1 MPIYANLCQF
11 WKAARWNEFAILCK
25 WVEGFWISAQLF
37 DATIAF
43 YADFMQILCKFYD
56 VIHSNL
62 IYDFRL
68 IANCNRRVTDGGQ
81 LPIVCKFYANFMQ
94 ILWKKEVKEEIQF
107 DWIQFEMIWI

>member
-1 MPIYANLCQF
+1 MPIYANFEKLRGEMNLRF
-11 WKAARWNEFAILCK
+11 YANEFRDFEYLRSCL
-25 WVEGFWISAQLF
+25 VRRLH
-37 DATIAF
+37 
-43 YADFMQILCKFYD
+43 FMQILCKFYD

-68 IANCNRRVTDGGQ
+68 IANFNRRVTDGGQ

-107 DWIQFEMIWI
+107 D